1 MSTTNKHIKISTI
14 YTKESNI
21 EVPDAVALLQEQPS
35 EIQTEL
41 ACQSSFTPVVFKEE
55 ESFEVDLSFQI
66 ECMYKNNH
74 LYTLNFVQSGIFTL
88 CDYEEKEQI
97 EEALAVDC
105 PNIIF
110 PYARL
115 HAHQISNQTGLAPV
129 LIQEINFK
137 ELYYKE
143 IGKHIFNDKE
153 QQKEHIT

>member
-1 MSTTNKHIKISTI
+1 MSTTNQHIKISTI

-21 EVPDAVALLQEQPS
+21 EVPDAVILLQEQLP
-35 EIQTEL
+35 EVETEL
-41 ACQSSFTPVVFKEE
+41 GCQSSFTPIVFKKED
-55 ESFEVDLSFQI
+55 SFEVDLSFQI
-66 ECMYKNNH
+66 ESKYKNDY
-74 LYTLNFVQSGIFTL
+74 LYILNFVQSGIFTL
-88 CDYEEKEQI
+88 YDYEGEEQV

-115 HAHQISNQTGLAPV
+115 HAHQISNQTGFAPV

-143 IGKHIFNDKE
+143 IGKKYE
-153 QQKEHIT
+153 